1 MAKYTSIGGQALI
14 EGIMMKSPEKTALA
28 VRMPDKSIDITYLNG
43 KGVRERYKIL
53 RVPIIRG
60 VAGFVESM
68 IQGYKAMMMSA
79 DKSGF
84 TDLEEEDS
92 RKAKSE
98 SVKETAENSDEQETG
113 NTLVQQAE
121 TEQQAATE
129 TEREV
134 CDKQESNPSGVQ
146 EVSSEQKAEIETEK
160 ENLDKQEL
168 NPSGAQEDACEQ
180 EAVVE
185 IESENLDKQKLNPS
199 GVQQNSF
206 EQKAPFAGDQ
216 KTGDQKTGDQKN
228 GEKKNNGLMSVIMVI
243 ATVLGVALAVILFML
258 LPRLAVSGLRFI
270 TGTDFS
276 PVVRSSIEQ
285 LLKLAIFVAYVW
297 AVSFMKDIKRVF
309 MYHGAEHKTIFC
321 YEKGLPLT
329 VDNVRVQRRFHPRCG
344 TSFMILMI
352 LISIVF
358 STLVQIIFP
367 AVYNA
372 AWLWVVIKILLIPL
386 VCGAGFE
393 VLKICGKYDNLATRI
408 ISAPGLWLQRITTK
422 EPDDGMIEVA
432 IAALKA
438 CEPKVPDVDR
448 SVDRVENQPEQTGD
462 KAE

>member
-1 MAKYTSIGGQALI
+1 MSRRNRSRKRRIELAKYTSIGGQALI

-92 RKAKSE
+92 RKAESE

-146 EVSSEQKAEIETEK
+146 EVSFEQKAEIETEK

-168 NPSGAQEDACEQ
+168 NPSGAH
-180 EAVVE
+180 EA
-185 IESENLDKQKLNPS
+185 SPQ
-199 GVQQNSF
+199 
-206 EQKAPFAGDQ
+206 QKAPFAGDQ
-216 KTGDQKTGDQKN
+216 KNGDQKN
-228 GEKKNNGLMSVIMVI
+228 GEKKNNALMSVIMVI

-372 AWLWVVIKILLIPL
+372 AWLWVVIKILLIPV

-422 EPDDGMIEVA
+422 EPEDDMIEVA

-448 SVDRVENQPEQTGD
+448 SVDRAENQPG
-462 KAE
+462 

>member
-84 TDLEEEDS
+84 TDLEEEDG
-92 RKAKSE
+92 KKGKSE
-98 SVKETAENSDEQETG
+98 TVKQTAEISDKQETG
-113 NTLVQQAE
+113 NTAVQQAE
-121 TEQQAATE
+121 TEQKAGE
-129 TEREV
+129 N
-134 CDKQESNPSGVQ
+134 CDKQESNPSGAH
-146 EVSSEQKAEIETEK
+146 EASSQ
-160 ENLDKQEL
+160 
-168 NPSGAQEDACEQ
+168 
-180 EAVVE
+180 
-185 IESENLDKQKLNPS
+185 
-199 GVQQNSF
+199 
-206 EQKAPFAGDQ
+206 QKAPFAGDQ
-216 KTGDQKTGDQKN
+216 KNGDQKN
-228 GEKKNNGLMSVIMVI
+228 GEKKNNALMSVIMVI

-258 LPRLAVSGLRFI
+258 LPRLAVSGLRLV

-329 VDNVRVQRRFHPRCG
+329 VENVRVQRRFHPRCG

-372 AWLWVVIKILLIPL
+372 AWLWVVIKILLIPV

-448 SVDRVENQPEQTGD
+448 SVDRAENQPG
-462 KAE
+462 

>member
-98 SVKETAENSDEQETG
+98 TVKETAENSDEQETG

-216 KTGDQKTGDQKN
+216 KTGDQKN
-228 GEKKNNGLMSVIMVI
+228 GEKKNNALMSVIMVI

-258 LPRLAVSGLRFI
+258 LPRLAVSGLRLV

-329 VDNVRVQRRFHPRCG
+329 VENVRVQRRFHPRCG

-372 AWLWVVIKILLIPL
+372 AWLWVVIKILLIPV

-422 EPDDGMIEVA
+422 EPEDDMIEVA

-448 SVDRVENQPEQTGD
+448 SVDRTENQPG
-462 KAE
+462 

>member
-68 IQGYKAMMMSA
+68 IQGYKAMMLSA

-84 TDLEEEDS
+84 TDLEEEDG
-92 RKAKSE
+92 RKGKAE
-98 SVKETAENSDEQETG
+98 TVKETAEIADEPKTG
-113 NTLVQQAE
+113 NTSVQQAE
-121 TEQQAATE
+121 TEQKAGENCDKQESNPSDVQKDACEQKAGTE

-134 CDKQESNPSGVQ
+134 CDKQE
-146 EVSSEQKAEIETEK
+146 
-160 ENLDKQEL
+160 L
-168 NPSGAQEDACEQ
+168 NPSGAQ
-180 EAVVE
+180 
-185 IESENLDKQKLNPS
+185 K
-199 GVQQNSF
+199 NSS

-216 KTGDQKTGDQKN
+216 KNGDQKN
-228 GEKKNNGLMSVIMVI
+228 GEKKNNALMSIIMVI

-258 LPRLAVSGLRFI
+258 LPRLAVSGLRLL

-297 AVSFMKDIKRVF
+297 AVSYMKDIKRVF

-329 VDNVRVQRRFHPRCG
+329 VDNVRIQRRFHPRCG

-372 AWLWVVIKILLIPL
+372 AWLWVVIKILLIPV

-448 SVDRVENQPEQTGD
+448 SVDRAENQPEQTGD